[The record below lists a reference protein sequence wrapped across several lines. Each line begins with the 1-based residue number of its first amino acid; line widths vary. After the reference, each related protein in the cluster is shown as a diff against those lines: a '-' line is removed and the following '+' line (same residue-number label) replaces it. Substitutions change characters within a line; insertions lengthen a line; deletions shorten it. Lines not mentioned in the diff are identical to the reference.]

1 MRKLCPNVDRDDGL
15 ETVLEILIPEELF
28 SGMGNNVALMCQNMM
43 TWMKA
48 QTADK
53 LSQPLIAAR
62 INELRFLLYLV
73 GSPLIPLQV
82 QVGHSVHKPVKDS
95 SIQASTAKYI
105 VQQYI
110 AATGGPAALNAVN
123 SMCVIGQVK
132 MTASEFHQGDDS
144 NVNLKSN
151 DEMGGF
157 ILWQKDPDLWC
168 LELVVSG
175 CKVICGS
182 NGRLSWRHSSNQQTP
197 SSTGTPRPLRR
208 FLQGLDPRSTANM
221 FLDATCIG
229 EKIINGEDCFILK
242 LETSPAVREA
252 QSGPEFEIIHHTI
265 WGYFSQRSG
274 LLIQFEDSRLLSMR
288 TKEGDVFWETSA
300 ESVMDDYRYVDDVNI
315 AHGGKTT
322 VTVFRYGEASANHR
336 RQMTEKWRIEEVDFN
351 IWGLS
356 VGRPIV
362 VPDRT
367 GHALLPTLYGQAMK
381 HNTHFFV
388 EYLALD
394 LLMASDG
401 SCQGVIAL
409 NMEDGTLH
417 RFRSAQTILATG
429 VGLWKSRAGPSIYE
443 ARSKSYYIKETN
455 LESSQGVS
463 DSESGDL
470 KEYKE
475 HADNFMEINYH
486 PPPRRDSNT
495 LTPSSSF
502 FIRCGILR
510 NSEGERFMERYAP
523 TAKDLASRDVVSRS
537 VTIEIR
543 EGRGV
548 DAVVPGLMAAG
559 EAACASVH
567 GASRLGANSL
577 LDILVFGRAC
587 ANRVAEISK
596 PGETLEENAGK
607 KIIEWLNKL
616 RHSSG
621 SLPTSSIRLN
631 MQLSSAPK
639 KHWKKRKHERKAEE
653 HMLGRISRF
662 DSTSSFNMHIY
673 DLTPLSNN
681 IMTRD
686 GKRAHPQP
694 NGPPRHGLKF
704 SRVTAGWPAA
714 GCGIEKQCPI
724 PPRLVH
730 RSLRVGPRV
739 TIQKLNVSFDA

>member
-1 MRKLCPNVDRDDGL
+1 MLTIFEPFVGFVQSIAHRTKESHKNKKNRRSGKCMRKLCPNVDRDDGL
-15 ETVLEILIPEELF
+15 ETVLEIPIPEELF
-28 SGMGNNVALMCQNMM
+28 SGMGNNVALRCQNMM

-48 QTADK
+48 QTSDK

-62 INELRFLLYLV
+62 INELHFLLYLV

-252 QSGPEFEIIHHTI
+252 QSGPDFEIIHHTI

-356 VGRPIV
+356 VDHFRP
-362 VPDRT
+362 PANLLT
-367 GHALLPTLYGQAMK
+367 G
-381 HNTHFFV
+381 N
-388 EYLALD
+388 
-394 LLMASDG
+394 
-401 SCQGVIAL
+401 
-409 NMEDGTLH
+409 
-417 RFRSAQTILATG
+417 
-429 VGLWKSRAGPSIYE
+429 
-443 ARSKSYYIKETN
+443 
-455 LESSQGVS
+455 
-463 DSESGDL
+463 
-470 KEYKE
+470 
-475 HADNFMEINYH
+475 
-486 PPPRRDSNT
+486 
-495 LTPSSSF
+495 
-502 FIRCGILR
+502 
-510 NSEGERFMERYAP
+510 
-523 TAKDLASRDVVSRS
+523 
-537 VTIEIR
+537 
-543 EGRGV
+543 
-548 DAVVPGLMAAG
+548 
-559 EAACASVH
+559 
-567 GASRLGANSL
+567 
-577 LDILVFGRAC
+577 
-587 ANRVAEISK
+587 
-596 PGETLEENAGK
+596 
-607 KIIEWLNKL
+607 
-616 RHSSG
+616 
-621 SLPTSSIRLN
+621 
-631 MQLSSAPK
+631 
-639 KHWKKRKHERKAEE
+639 
-653 HMLGRISRF
+653 
-662 DSTSSFNMHIY
+662 
-673 DLTPLSNN
+673 
-681 IMTRD
+681 
-686 GKRAHPQP
+686 
-694 NGPPRHGLKF
+694 
-704 SRVTAGWPAA
+704 
-714 GCGIEKQCPI
+714 
-724 PPRLVH
+724 
-730 RSLRVGPRV
+730 
-739 TIQKLNVSFDA
+739 